1 MHSKGFSGGGIQSPW
16 THEFEKRASFYE
28 IRAEKGGG
36 STKIIYVPTGRAA
49 EYTDGGLAANWYDG
63 CGHACEYCYAPD
75 VLKKDR
81 NTFHKFPKPKP
92 FALDKLASDCF
103 TLSKAG
109 DTRPVFCSFS
119 CDPYQQIDAEMGL
132 TREALIVL
140 FTYGRSV
147 ILLTKGG
154 ERSMRDFDL
163 LAANAG
169 RVKYGATLV
178 FQDDG
183 ASRMHEPNAA
193 PTSRRIDA
201 LKAAHD
207 LGIRTWVSLEP
218 VYYPTDTF
226 ALIDMTKDFVDEY
239 RVGRLNYRPEAREVD
254 WGKFAMEVE
263 KKLKSTGKA
272 YYIKSD
278 LKKVQERY

>member
-1 MHSKGFSGGGIQSPW
+1 M
-16 THEFEKRASFYE
+16 
-28 IRAEKGGG
+28 
-36 STKIIYVPTGRAA
+36 
-49 EYTDGGLAANWYDG
+49 
-63 CGHACEYCYAPD
+63 
-75 VLKKDR
+75 LKKDR
-81 NTFHKFPKPKP
+81 NIFHKFPKPKP
-92 FALDKLASDCF
+92 FALDKLSSDCF
-103 TLSKAG
+103 SLSKAG
-109 DTRPVFCSFS
+109 DARSVFLSFA
-119 CDPYQQIDAEMGL
+119 CDPYQPIDTEIGL

-140 FTYGRSV
+140 FTYGRKV
-147 ILLTKGG
+147 VLLTKGG
-154 ERSMRDFDL
+154 ERSMRDFDII
-163 LAANAG
+163 ARNAD

-183 ASRMHEPNAA
+183 ASRLHEPNAA

-218 VYYPTDTF
+218 VYNPEDTF
-226 ALIDMTKDFVDEY
+226 ALIDITRDFVDEY

-254 WGKFAMEVE
+254 WDKFALEVE
-263 KKLKSTGKA
+263 KKLKSTGRE